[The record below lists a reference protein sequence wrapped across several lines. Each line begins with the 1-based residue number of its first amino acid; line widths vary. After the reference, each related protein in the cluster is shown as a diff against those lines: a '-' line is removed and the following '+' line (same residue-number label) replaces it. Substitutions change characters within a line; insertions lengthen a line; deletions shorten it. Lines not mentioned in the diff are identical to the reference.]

1 MSTINRR
8 SFFKLGALATGG
20 FILTA
25 EAQQKG
31 KKQGANS
38 KETTGPIDFPSD
50 FVKILPTGEI
60 ILTSH
65 IPEIGQGIKTSLPMI
80 IAEELDVT
88 WDKVKVITKAA
99 DANTFGRQLAGGS
112 QSTPQNYQNLRE
124 LGAAAKHLLI
134 SAAAKKWGVSPTQC
148 SASNGVVSHSS
159 SDKSHTYGE
168 LATDAAKLQ
177 VPDLKDITLKNP
189 KDFELIGKRIT
200 GVDNHEIV
208 SGKPLFGID
217 QVQPDMKYASYTRC
231 PSFSGEVKSA
241 NIEEIKKMPGVFN
254 AFILKGAP
262 SKIGGLSGGV
272 AIIADSTWNAWK
284 AKDALKIEWDTPD
297 ASQHSTKIYNQ
308 KAEALAKK
316 NKQQIEGAI
325 EGFYH
330 YPLLAHNPLEPQNCS
345 ALYKNGKILLWS
357 PTQAPAPAKDA
368 IARILNLDKSDI
380 EIHVT
385 RSGGGFGRRINTDF
399 SVEAA
404 AIAKAQEG
412 IPVKLTWT
420 REQDIQQDF
429 YRNACWHML
438 QGKVD
443 ENGKIT
449 NLTDHAIALGADEKT
464 PGTGGKMSTKMFP
477 FPFIKNSKI
486 SQSTIPSNVP
496 FGWWRAPGSNGFAFA
511 LQCFLDELAH
521 KAGKDPVDFRME
533 ILNTKGKGY
542 DAERMIGA
550 LQAATKKANW
560 GKKLPKGSAQG
571 VAFYFSHRGYVAVV
585 AEVTVSKD
593 GKLTV
598 DKLTAGVDVGPI
610 INLSGAENQVQGSML
625 DGLSSAW
632 YQEIVIENG
641 AVQNN
646 NFHDYELLRMPE
658 AADIEIEFVK
668 SDASPTGLGEPAL
681 PPAIPAVCNAIF
693 SATGKRIRTLPI
705 SKNDLSWS

>member
-31 KKQGANS
+31 KKQ
-38 KETTGPIDFPSD
+38 
-50 FVKILPTGEI
+50 I

-148 SASNGVVSHSS
+148 SASNGVVSHTS

-368 IARILNLDKSDI
+368 IARILN
-380 EIHVT
+380 
-385 RSGGGFGRRINTDF
+385 
-399 SVEAA
+399 
-404 AIAKAQEG
+404 AQEG

-593 GKLTV
+593 GQLLISV
-598 DKLTAGVDVGPI
+598 
-610 INLSGAENQVQGSML
+610 
-625 DGLSSAW
+625 
-632 YQEIVIENG
+632 
-641 AVQNN
+641 
-646 NFHDYELLRMPE
+646 ELKTRYK
-658 AADIEIEFVK
+658 DQ
-668 SDASPTGLGEPAL
+668 
-681 PPAIPAVCNAIF
+681 C
-693 SATGKRIRTLPI
+693 
-705 SKNDLSWS
+705 